1 MKKVQRQKFFCRSA
15 RGKKV
20 QLRPKPEIP
29 RLFGAVFFLFDDL
42 KNALHFLKWTC
53 EQFPATKNLIVS
65 QENCQTINGEN
76 IDYTYKFQTELN
88 NK

>member
-1 MKKVQRQKFFCRSA
+1 MRV
-15 RGKKV
+15 GKKFNYD
-20 QLRPKPEIP
+20 QSQKYRAYSAQI
-29 RLFGAVFFLFDDL
+29 FFLFDDL

-53 EQFPATKNLIVS
+53 EQFPVTKNLIVS

-88 NK
+88 HTSFQFHVS